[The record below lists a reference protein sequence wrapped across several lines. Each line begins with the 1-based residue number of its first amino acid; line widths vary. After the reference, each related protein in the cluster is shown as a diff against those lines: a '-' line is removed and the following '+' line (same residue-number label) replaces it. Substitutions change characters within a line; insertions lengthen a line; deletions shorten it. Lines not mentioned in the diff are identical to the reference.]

1 MAIAASVA
9 ARDEEQRARGSATVT
24 VVNTSEPW
32 EAVRVGVRVRLVG
45 GTEARVENVEDR
57 GGHVLSGPWRNPPA
71 FFMVYVPSQDLT
83 VRVRRDAIQEVLG
96 E

>member
-1 MAIAASVA
+1 
-9 ARDEEQRARGSATVT
+9 
-24 VVNTSEPW
+24 
-32 EAVRVGVRVRLVG
+32 
-45 GTEARVENVEDR
+45 
-57 GGHVLSGPWRNPPA
+57 VLSGPWRNPPA